1 MRFFIKTV
9 LFFALFYF
17 AYFNLYSQHK
27 NEELK
32 SIEVLFDKLFY
43 AKSDSVKLNINRII
57 INKLKAYTED
67 EHNIITD
74 FKEIKNL
81 SVIKSDDDYVY
92 ILSWAVQFS
101 KKKLQYFGF
110 IKFYNRNR
118 GEYYVDE
125 MIDNLDVKG
134 NFQNEKVVPE
144 AWYGALYYNIIT
156 IKYKGE
162 RHYVLLG
169 WDGNDDFTNKKLI
182 DILYLEDD
190 DTPIFGKEIIE
201 YEGQTISRLV
211 FEYGERVSMSLRYD
225 EKSKQIIWDH
235 LSPSKQELKGH
246 YKYYGPDLSFD
257 ALLFENG
264 IWKYTPDIEINQ

>member
-9 LFFALFYF
+9 LIFALFYF

-32 SIEVLFDKLFY
+32 RIEVLFDKLFY
-43 AKSDSVKLNINRII
+43 AKNDSVKLDINRII
-57 INKLKAYTED
+57 IKELKAYTKD
-67 EHNIITD
+67 EHDFLSD

-81 SVIKSDDDYVY
+81 SVIKSDDDYIY

-110 IKFYNRNR
+110 LKFYNRNR

-125 MIDNLDVKG
+125 MLDNLDVKG
-134 NFQNEKVVPE
+134 NFQNKKVVPE
-144 AWYGALYYNIIT
+144 AWYGALYYKIIT

-211 FEYGERVSMSLRYD
+211 FEYGERVSMSLSYD

-246 YKYYGPDLSFD
+246 YEYYGPDLSFD
-257 ALLFENG
+257 ALLFDKG
-264 IWKYTPDIEINQ
+264 IWKYIPDIEINQ

>member
-9 LFFALFYF
+9 LIFALFYF
-17 AYFNLYSQHK
+17 TCFNLYSQDK

-32 SIEVLFDKLFY
+32 RIEVLFDKLFY
-43 AKSDSVKLNINRII
+43 AENDSVKLNINQII
-57 INKLKAYTED
+57 VEELKTYIED
-67 EHNIITD
+67 EHDFMTD

-81 SVIKSDDDYVY
+81 SVLKSEDDYIY

-101 KKKLQYFGF
+101 KKKMHYSGF

-118 GEYYVDE
+118 GEYYVEE
-125 MIDNLDVKG
+125 MVDAQDINNDLNRKLYSDK
-134 NFQNEKVVPE
+134 
-144 AWYGALYYNIIT
+144 WYGALYYKIIT
-156 IKYKGE
+156 IKYKGD

-190 DTPIFGKEIIE
+190 DAPIFGKEIIE

-211 FEYGERVSMSLRYD
+211 FEYGEGVSMSLRYD

-257 ALLFENG
+257 ALLFDKG
-264 IWKYTPDIEINQ
+264 IWKYIPDIEINQ

>member
-1 MRFFIKTV
+1 MKFFIKTAV
-9 LFFALFYF
+9 IFTLFYF
-17 AYFNLYSQHK
+17 AYFNLYAQHK

-32 SIEVLFDKLFY
+32 RIEVLFDKLFY
-43 AKSDSVKLNINRII
+43 AKSDSVKLNINQLIVKELR
-57 INKLKAYTED
+57 AYTENKHD
-67 EHNIITD
+67 FITD

-81 SVIKSDDDYVY
+81 SVIKSDDDYIY
-92 ILSWAVQFS
+92 ILNWAVQYS
-101 KKKLQYFGF
+101 KQNLQYFGF

-118 GEYYVDE
+118 GEYYVEE
-125 MIDNLDVKG
+125 MIDVQDIKNDVGKKVYLDK
-134 NFQNEKVVPE
+134 
-144 AWYGALYYNIIT
+144 WYGALYYKIVT

-190 DTPIFGKEIIE
+190 DTPVLGKEIME
-201 YEGQTISRLV
+201 YEGQTVSRLV

-225 EKSKQIIWDH
+225 EKNKQIIWDH

-246 YKYYGPDLSFD
+246 YEYYGPDLSFD
-257 ALLFENG
+257 ALLFDKG
-264 IWKYTPDIEINQ
+264 IWKYIPDIEINQ

>member
-43 AKSDSVKLNINRII
+43 AKSDSVKLNTNQII
-57 INKLKAYTED
+57 VKELKAYTKD
-67 EHNIITD
+67 EHDFMTD

-81 SVIKSDDDYVY
+81 SVIKSDDDYIY

-101 KKKLQYFGF
+101 KKELQYFGF

-125 MIDNLDVKG
+125 MLDNLDVKG

-144 AWYGALYYNIIT
+144 AWYGALYYKIIT

-190 DTPIFGKEIIE
+190 DAPIFGKEIIE

-211 FEYGERVSMSLRYD
+211 FEYGEGISMSLRYD

-257 ALLFENG
+257 ALLFDKG
-264 IWKYTPDIEINQ
+264 IWKYIPDIEINQ